1 MQSGKTKNCDSYLTL
16 TALPLLNRTRVVCT
30 HAYRQVVVTL
40 AISHLSSASSYVA
53 NRKFLRALPRLVFNP
68 MMADP
73 RIRPGCLS
81 PLFFFPPSPPAL
93 SSIDQV
99 HTHVQSGASQKVQHV
114 PTNIQH
120 PHVPSTLPSLPCDQ
134 QTRGVRYPAVSL

>member
-40 AISHLSSASSYVA
+40 SISHLSSASSYVA

-81 PLFFFPPSPPAL
+81 PLFFFSPFPSRFIINRSGTHACAKRRVPKSPTRPDKHPTPP
-93 SSIDQV
+93 
-99 HTHVQSGASQKVQHV
+99 
-114 PTNIQH
+114 
-120 PHVPSTLPSLPCDQ
+120 VPSTLPSLPCDQ